1 MTLGIFLVGFL
12 FYKTLPKW
20 TPVYEKLPSKFTLNN
35 MYDGIMRLADGGAHR
50 FSSMYMTG
58 SIRSYFVFMFA
69 AIIVLLAGTMWF
81 KDAFVISFENLA
93 PIRFFEILIS
103 IILIVG
109 TVTILVTKSRLTAI
123 IALGAVGYTV
133 ALFYIILFC

>member
-1 MTLGIFLVGFL
+1 
-12 FYKTLPKW
+12 
-20 TPVYEKLPSKFTLNN
+20 
-35 MYDGIMRLADGGAHR
+35 
-50 FSSMYMTG
+50 
-58 SIRSYFVFMFA
+58 MFA

-133 ALFYIILFC
+133 ALFYIIFKAPVTRYIWCT